1 MKKFII
7 TIDTEGDNLWAWK
20 PGQPITTENTRYLPR
35 FQALCDEFGFQPV
48 WLTNYEMISDPRYAE
63 FVTQVHESGRG
74 ELGMHLHAWNNP
86 PEHSLPVVGS
96 GAPYLI
102 EYPEAAMEAKIMF
115 LHRRLQEVTGITPVS
130 HRAGRWAMDQRYFSL
145 LAKAGYRV
153 DCSVTPKISWA
164 SSEGQSAGAVGSDYT
179 AFPDKPYW
187 VDTADGKLL
196 EVPVTIETSH
206 RFFLPEKR
214 GIKQLA
220 GAAYRAMKGQKLW
233 VRPTGGNLKQ
243 MCYLADRTWDS
254 DADYLMFMLHSSELM
269 PGGSPTFRSE
279 ADIEKL
285 YADMR
290 RLFARVC
297 RKYRGMTLMAYEAQ
311 Q

>member
-1 MKKFII
+1 
-7 TIDTEGDNLWAWK
+7 
-20 PGQPITTENTRYLPR
+20 
-35 FQALCDEFGFQPV
+35 
-48 WLTNYEMISDPRYAE
+48 
-63 FVTQVHESGRG
+63 
-74 ELGMHLHAWNNP
+74 
-86 PEHSLPVVGS
+86 
-96 GAPYLI
+96 
-102 EYPEAAMEAKIMF
+102 
-115 LHRRLQEVTGITPVS
+115 
-130 HRAGRWAMDQRYFSL
+130 MDQRYFSL